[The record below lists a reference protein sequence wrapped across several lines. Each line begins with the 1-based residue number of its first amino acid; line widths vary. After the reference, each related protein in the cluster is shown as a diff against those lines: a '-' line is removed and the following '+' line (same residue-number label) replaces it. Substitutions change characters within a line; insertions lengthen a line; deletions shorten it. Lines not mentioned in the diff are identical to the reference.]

1 VYSFAEGFEMR
12 DSEHSEARWHA
23 LYVRSRHEKSVR
35 AQLDAKSQDVFLPLY
50 SSNHRWADRLKTV
63 HLPLFPGYVFCR
75 FDVNKRSSVL
85 ATSGVIDV
93 VRTGPHPAAID
104 PSIIEAIRRVVDSP
118 LQVEPYSDLVAGE
131 KIIMNEG
138 PLKGLTGTLMQVRKG
153 LRLVI
158 SIELL
163 RRSVLVEIDRDWVV
177 APKLS
182 MPFLPDF
189 RELGRV
195 V

>member
-1 VYSFAEGFEMR
+1 
-12 DSEHSEARWHA
+12 
-23 LYVRSRHEKSVR
+23 
-35 AQLDAKSQDVFLPLY
+35 
-50 SSNHRWADRLKTV
+50 
-63 HLPLFPGYVFCR
+63 
-75 FDVNKRSSVL
+75 
-85 ATSGVIDV
+85 
-93 VRTGPHPAAID
+93 
-104 PSIIEAIRRVVDSP
+104 
-118 LQVEPYSDLVAGE
+118 
-131 KIIMNEG
+131 
-138 PLKGLTGTLMQVRKG
+138 
-153 LRLVI
+153 LVI

>member
-1 VYSFAEGFEMR
+1 
-12 DSEHSEARWHA
+12 
-23 LYVRSRHEKSVR
+23 
-35 AQLDAKSQDVFLPLY
+35 
-50 SSNHRWADRLKTV
+50 
-63 HLPLFPGYVFCR
+63 
-75 FDVNKRSSVL
+75 
-85 ATSGVIDV
+85 
-93 VRTGPHPAAID
+93 
-104 PSIIEAIRRVVDSP
+104 VDSP